1 VFDWIGWLATA
12 VFAVSYF
19 CRNSAVMRR
28 IQGLAALLWL
38 SYGLLI
44 GSKPLVVANAIVA
57 GLALF
62 SSLRPHAGTSPKPAS
77 RGEGQ
82 PVQDAAR

>member
-62 SSLRPHAGTSPKPAS
+62 SSLRSAPGSSPKRAPT
-77 RGEGQ
+77 GEGR
-82 PVQDAAR
+82 PAQDVAR